1 MHRVT
6 RIESIRRNGLPAGI
20 RLPARRYDTPW
31 IQRWFYR
38 PPQDAILEELRV
50 RGSPRIIDVGFGTGI
65 LADRIQ
71 RELQADEVIG
81 VDPSEGRLS
90 KAKARSSAVRWI
102 VGPAEKLP
110 LPDDSVDAVPSTT
123 AFQFF
128 DQPAALAEFGRVL
141 ASGGIVALGTI
152 TQPLPAPEPIQ
163 RIVRRWFP
171 PRSAAPRRRRLLDG
185 RHRIQV
191 AVWAESAPP
200 RCRLAAIRSFRR
212 VQVRIARARR
222 APRRCR

>member
-1 MHRVT
+1 VHRVT

-171 PRSAAPRRRRLLDG
+171 PSVCCAASTSPFGWPPPNPSSGLG
-185 RHRIQV
+185 GIC
-191 AVWAESAPP
+191 APP
-200 RCRLAAIRSFRR
+200 LP
-212 VQVRIARARR
+212 ARR
-222 APRRCR
+222 DSFL

>member
-123 AFQFF
+123 AFSSSISPPPSRNSAGCSHQ
-128 DQPAALAEFGRVL
+128 AESLPSGQSPSRCPRL
-141 ASGGIVALGTI
+141 SPSSGSSGGGSPLG
-152 TQPLPAPEPIQ
+152 
-163 RIVRRWFP
+163 
-171 PRSAAPRRRRLLDG
+171 LL
-185 RHRIQV
+185 
-191 AVWAESAPP
+191 
-200 RCRLAAIRSFRR
+200 RR
-212 VQVRIARARR
+212 VDVAFWMA
-222 APRRCR
+222 ATESK